1 MEGLIRR
8 TDRRFQDY
16 LDRLSMVRVV
26 PLVEAYLII
35 GHGTGDP
42 LIPYTE
48 SLRLAD
54 AVKDKSRV
62 HLAILNLFA
71 HMDRSLKSYS
81 IKDYLTVY
89 LPSLFHFYLLIYD
102 LLSQQ
107 L

>member
-1 MEGLIRR
+1 
-8 TDRRFQDY
+8 
-16 LDRLSMVRVV
+16 
-26 PLVEAYLII
+26 VEAYLIN
-35 GHGTGDP
+35 GHGTGDS

-54 AVKDKSRV
+54 AMKDKNKV

-71 HMDRSLKSYS
+71 HVDPSEKSYS

-89 LPSLFHFYLLIYD
+89 LPSIFHFYLLIYD